1 MPFQKRLG
9 ESTEVIFLHS
19 NVVIETFHSVPDHVA
34 PEDKKAYI
42 DDNSVDL
49 LDYKGAEGKQLNL
62 VEVELP
68 IIEIQSVKYDKGML
82 SVNGFLIGPVPP
94 CEELRLC
101 LRDLMETDTVEED
114 MQMPMLFKL
123 EEPEIKQEEPEIKQE
138 EPEIKKESIFVD
150 NETKKEAL
158 YGFLGGGLAGLV
170 IRGPAGGMQAGLGAE
185 EIRVSNFTPI
195 VENSTPPP
203 FTQSIN
209 IVDSLINIVR
219 HAVEN
224 LDEFFHVKKNPDKE
238 PLIKPDPDGE
248 QSNINVVQETSA
260 QEKGGKRPPLSRI
273 LTMRI
278 NIYQIRT

>member
-62 VEVELP
+62 DGRIVSEVELP

-170 IRGPAGGMQAGLGAE
+170 IRGPA
-185 EIRVSNFTPI
+185 
-195 VENSTPPP
+195 ENSTPPP